1 MLERVY
7 DTLIAILY
15 YELPKDNYGKVV
27 VYDRPITAWY
37 IGERDIKNNNLS
49 VTLKG
54 SSSQIKDI
62 GLGLQEF
69 THSVSFEINAG
80 ADNITI
86 TERLVQETNRMILAA
101 LRKHR
106 RIWVVEYCPICSKFT
121 LSPEHF
127 IEDHNS
133 ILDPYVTGVIADYN
147 ALWAETHPTSIP
159 PAELPRSAK
168 ATEAFLRLCEDVKN
182 GVTVSGLPTSAV
194 KNIQKMQS
202 EFVEPIRILYDCIT
216 NSSTP
221 SDDAI
226 GQSLFRN
233 GTIVLQAKE
242 LVKQDS
248 YGPDNVPITAIK
260 K

>member
-7 DTLIAILY
+7 DTLIAIIY
-15 YELPKDNYGKVV
+15 HELPKDNYGKVIA
-27 VYDRPITAWY
+27 YDRPITAWY

-54 SSSQIKDI
+54 STSPLKDI

-69 THSVSFEINAG
+69 SHSITFEINAG

-86 TERLVQETNRMILAA
+86 TERLVQETTRLILAA

-106 RIWVVEYCPICSKFT
+106 RIWVVDYCPICAKFT

-127 IEDHNS
+127 IQDHND
-133 ILDPYVTGVIADYN
+133 ILADYVTAVINDYN
-147 ALWAETHPTSIP
+147 SLWAETHPAYIA
-159 PAELPRSAK
+159 PAELPNSAK
-168 ATEAFLRLCEDVKN
+168 ATEAFLRMYEDVRN
-182 GVTVSGLPTSAV
+182 GVPVANLPTQAR
-194 KNIQKMQS
+194 KNILKMQS
-202 EFVEPIRILYDCIT
+202 DLVEPIRIMYDCVA
-216 NSSTP
+216 NSTTS
-221 SDDAI
+221 SDDAT
-226 GQSLFRN
+226 GQALFRN
-233 GTIVLQAKE
+233 GNVILQLKE

-248 YGPDNVPITAIK
+248 YGPDNVPLTAYK